1 MTSPAIKICGLTT
14 PATLETAIAARAEW
28 FGLMFVE
35 RSPRFAALETA
46 AELGRRAEGRIGRVG
61 VFLDASDAAIAEA
74 IAAARLDV
82 LQLHGQES
90 AARCAELRVRHG
102 LPVWKVLSV
111 AGRSDLDQASGYAE
125 AADRVL
131 LDAKTPKGAL
141 PGGLGLAFDWNL
153 LSGWKAPLPW
163 GLAGGLNPDNVAEA
177 VRLTGAPLVDASSG
191 LESAPGIKEPD
202 RISAFCAA
210 ARSA

>member
-14 PATLETAIAARAEW
+14 PVTLEAAIAARAEW

-46 AELGRRAEGRIGRVG
+46 AEMGQRAEGRIGRVG
-61 VFLDASDAAIAEA
+61 VFLDANDAAIAEA

-90 AARCAELRVRHG
+90 AARCAELRARHG
-102 LPVWKVLSV
+102 LPVWKVLAV
-111 AGRSDLDQASGYAE
+111 AGRSDLDQAPHYAQ

-163 GLAGGLNPDNVAEA
+163 GLAGGLNPKNVAEA

-191 LESAPGIKEPD
+191 LESAPGIKEPE
-202 RISAFCAA
+202 RIAAFCAA